1 MKLTKLTWAALGVA
15 VLASCSDK
23 KTEVDNPDGP
33 QGNGT
38 MEAMSPEQS
47 KEFLQNATIDF
58 LDKFKP
64 EEQKDIIELA
74 AYFDAEYADYELPDN
89 FYFDDVEPSYSP
101 RTYLRQLAK
110 AAKGDID
117 ALTRAANSYDFR
129 VNFDRFTGVYEP
141 NPRKEEWF
149 RTGDSSDIV
158 FKFRDKGGMPVE
170 LKITQ
175 SGGTSEIDFTLTD
188 WDYEYVNGTY
198 EEIEE
203 KYNYY
208 LSIPK
213 NLTATL
219 TQNGKVLAN
228 TTVVSSIDVK
238 GHTLSADVD
247 ATMMNLKATAKVAG
261 NDSKVES
268 RSELYVNN
276 QKIATAYA
284 TVEGSGL
291 CDIDRYKELENIE
304 DDMLNDQLGEMFK
317 SGDCGMDMLGK
328 VQVYGQA
335 TYYTRLPL
343 DLDGSYDGW
352 DFDKDREKARKACQA
367 ACDRLNR
374 NVKAQLRYNYTTTN
388 QATILFQPGFRDWD
402 YMWEYYTQSVLLF
415 PDDTKYS
422 VDEYFNNFTMVSNKF
437 DTLFDA
443 YMKIWRQARK

>member
-58 LDKFKP
+58 LNNFKP

-89 FYFDDVEPSYSP
+89 FDIDSEPSYSP

-117 ALTRAANSYDFR
+117 ALTRAANSYNLR
-129 VNFDRFTGVYEP
+129 VNFDRFAGVYEASAS
-141 NPRKEEWF
+141 KEKWV
-149 RTGDSSDIV
+149 RTGNSQDIL
-158 FKFRDKGGMPVE
+158 FKFTDKGGMPVE
-170 LKITQ
+170 LKIIQ

-208 LSIPK
+208 LSVPK

-219 TQNGKVLAN
+219 TQNGKQLAN

-238 GHTLSADVD
+238 GHTISADVD
-247 ATMMNLKATAKVAG
+247 ATMMNLRATAKVAG

-268 RSELYVNN
+268 RTELYANN

-291 CDIDRYKELENIE
+291 CDIDRYKELENLE
-304 DDMLNDQLGEMFK
+304 DDMLNDRLGDMFK
-317 SGDCGMDMLGK
+317 SGDCGMDVLGK
-328 VQVYGQA
+328 VQVYGQL
-335 TYYTRLPL
+335 TYYPKLFL

-352 DFDKDREKARKACQA
+352 AFDKDREKARKACQA
-367 ACDRLNR
+367 ACDLLNR
-374 NVKAQLRYNYTTTN
+374 KVKAQLRYNYTTTD

-422 VDEYFNNFTMVSNKF
+422 VDEYFDNFTMVSNKF

-443 YMKIWRQARK
+443 YMKIWNQAKK